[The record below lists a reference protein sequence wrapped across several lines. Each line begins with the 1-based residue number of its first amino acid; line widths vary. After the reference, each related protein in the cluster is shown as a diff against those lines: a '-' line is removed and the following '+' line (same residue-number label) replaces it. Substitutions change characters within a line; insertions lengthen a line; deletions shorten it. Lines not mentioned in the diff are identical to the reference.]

1 MFLCVSVHLRN
12 GQLEKCG
19 EGGGLYIFFPT
30 PSGLQ
35 EFFNSNNINNIN
47 SNNFI
52 CISFYKIYSLYKV
65 EGMALYFE
73 ICFINL
79 NLKMHVAKV
88 LVI

>member
-19 EGGGLYIFFPT
+19 GGGGLYIFFPI

-35 EFFNSNNINNIN
+35 EFFNSNNNNNIN
-47 SNNFI
+47 NNNFI

-73 ICFINL
+73 FFFIN
-79 NLKMHVAKV
+79 
-88 LVI
+88 